1 MYRYFNYLFTLYLL
15 AIASTACGG
24 SSSQLTP
31 TSAEPVQAT
40 SPTIAS
46 SPTEIPARS
55 EPTVTQAAPPTHT
68 APPPIPTP
76 TSPVEM
82 TVPSEFPVPGN
93 YQWLQIAGN
102 LLRPIG
108 LANAGDGLGRL
119 FIIEQAGVIRV
130 LQDGDLLPVPFLD
143 ISDQVD
149 CCGERGLL
157 GLAFHPEY
165 ARNGEF
171 FVHYSDLNGDTV
183 LARFQVDLAE
193 RPDQADPDSQVIIL
207 RVAQPYG
214 NHNGGTVAFG
224 LDGYL
229 YLGLGDGGSGGD
241 PLGNAQ
247 NLDSLLGKLLR
258 LDVDSGDPYAIPPDN
273 PYAQGG
279 GAPEIWASGLRNP
292 WRFSFD
298 RLTGDLF
305 IGDVGQSSW
314 EEIDFLPAGGPG
326 GANFGWNYREG
337 AHPFSTSSPPGEL
350 LLTDPVAEYGRDQ
363 GITVIGGV
371 VYRGGQLPEWEGI
384 YLYGDYGSGF
394 IWGLFQGAD
403 GSWRNAVLFETGSS
417 ITSFG
422 QDENGEVYYVDLAG
436 NLFRLDVR

>member
-1 MYRYFNYLFTLYLL
+1 MYRYFNFLFTLYLL

>member
-279 GAPEIWASGLRNP
+279 GAPEIWTSGLRNP

-337 AHPFSTSSPPGEL
+337 AHPFSASSPPGEL
-350 LLTDPVAEYGRDQ
+350 LFTDPLAEYVRDQ
-363 GITVIGGV
+363 AITVIGGV

>member
-1 MYRYFNYLFTLYLL
+1 MYRYFNFLFTLYLL

-279 GAPEIWASGLRNP
+279 GAPEIWTSGLRNP

>member
-279 GAPEIWASGLRNP
+279 GAPEIWTSGLRNP

-337 AHPFSTSSPPGEL
+337 AHPFSASSPPGEL

>member
-350 LLTDPVAEYGRDQ
+350 LFTDPVAEYGRDQ

>member
-193 RPDQADPDSQVIIL
+193 RPDQADPDSQVINL

>member
-1 MYRYFNYLFTLYLL
+1 MYRYFKFLFALCLL
-15 AIASTACGG
+15 AIASTGCGV
-24 SSSQLTP
+24 SSIQLTP
-31 TSAEPVQAT
+31 TPAEPVQAT

-55 EPTVTQAAPPTHT
+55 EPTATQAAPPTHT

-82 TVPSEFPVPGN
+82 TVPAEFPVPGN
-93 YQWLQIAGN
+93 YQWFQIAGN

-108 LANAGDGLGRL
+108 LANAGDGSGRL

-130 LQDGDLLPVPFLD
+130 LQDGELLPVPFLD

-171 FVHYSDLNGDTV
+171 YVHYSDLNGDTI

-314 EEIDFLPAGGPG
+314 EEIDFFPAGDPG

-337 AHPFSTSSPPGEL
+337 AHPFSASSPPGEL

-371 VYRGGQLPEWEGI
+371 VYRGTQIPEWEGI

-403 GSWRNAVLFETGSS
+403 GSWRNAVLFETGTS

>member
-82 TVPSEFPVPGN
+82 TVPAEFPVPGN

-279 GAPEIWASGLRNP
+279 GAPEIWTSGLRNP

>member
-337 AHPFSTSSPPGEL
+337 AHPFSASSPPGEL

>member
-279 GAPEIWASGLRNP
+279 GAPEIWTSGLRNP

>member
-1 MYRYFNYLFTLYLL
+1 MYRYFKFLFTLCLL
-15 AIASTACGG
+15 AIASTGCGV
-24 SSSQLTP
+24 SSIQLTP
-31 TSAEPVQAT
+31 TPAEPVQAT

-55 EPTVTQAAPPTHT
+55 EPTATQAAPPTHT

-82 TVPSEFPVPGN
+82 TVPAEFPVPGN
-93 YQWLQIAGN
+93 YQWFQIAGN

-108 LANAGDGLGRL
+108 LANAGDGSGRL

-130 LQDGDLLPVPFLD
+130 LQDGELLPVPFLD

-171 FVHYSDLNGDTV
+171 YVHYSDLNGDTI

-314 EEIDFLPAGGPG
+314 EEIDFFPAGDPG

-337 AHPFSTSSPPGEL
+337 AHPFSASSPPGEL

-371 VYRGGQLPEWEGI
+371 VYRGTQIPEWEGI

-403 GSWRNAVLFETGSS
+403 GSWRNAVLFETGTS

-422 QDENGEVYYVDLAG
+422 QDESGEVYYVDLGG

>member
-171 FVHYSDLNGDTV
+171 YVHYSDLNGDTV